1 MKNSIL
7 LILLSIILFS
17 CKPKEEINPKDL
29 LIGQW
34 DIDEWKEASSGE
46 FAKDFCRCLTYAYDD
61 GLVFFSDNTFAPRM
75 QMSEDNTLTS
85 GERVGNFQWKDAQ
98 TLLLIFHPNT
108 PDETV
113 LTLQVL
119 KLTEKELWFKRSLF
133 FEGEFHLKKV
143 E

>member
-1 MKNSIL
+1 MKNAVL

-17 CKPKEEINPKDL
+17 CKPKEEIKPKDL

-34 DIDEWKEASSGE
+34 DIDEWRVDASGE
-46 FAKDFCRCLTYAYDD
+46 FSKEFCRCLTYFYDD
-61 GLVFFSDNTFAPRM
+61 GLVFFSDNTFGPRR
-75 QMSEDNTLTS
+75 QMSNDNTLTS
-85 GERVGNFQWKDAQ
+85 GESVGNFKWQDAQ
-98 TLLLIFHPNT
+98 TILLTIHPNT
-108 PDETV
+108 PDDTV

-119 KLTEKELWFKRSLF
+119 KLTEKELWFKRNLF